1 MLFNEWIR
9 GQIFTDHLVITTV
22 LIATYIHSPV
32 LMHSDEFFSKKE
44 LKFTE
49 QILVLSGK
57 TNFHTKTF
65 HSIFK

>member
-32 LMHSDEFFSKKE
+32 LMHSDEFFSKKGVKVYRE
-44 LKFTE
+44 NPGSFREDKFPY
-49 QILVLSGK
+49 
-57 TNFHTKTF
+57 
-65 HSIFK
+65 